1 MGFPVEACKKALYF
15 SNNSGMEA
23 ASNWLMEH
31 MTDWDFANKF
41 EPPGSQS
48 NYLFPYFIK

>member
-15 SNNSGMEA
+15 TNNSGMEA

-31 MTDWDFANKF
+31 MNDWDFANKF
-41 EPPGSQS
+41 EPPGAASGEKLL
-48 NYLFPYFIK
+48 NVG